1 MGMNITITGAT
12 GFVGAHLTRAL
23 LAAGHTV
30 HALAR
35 RRPAN
40 LPAAVQFSEWRS
52 TEQEPP
58 RESLAGA
65 DAVIHLVGEPV
76 AQRWTPE
83 VKKRIQGSRVDGTR
97 HLVNALST
105 ESRRPRVLISAS
117 AIGIYGSRGDEIL
130 TERSS
135 SGDDFL
141 SRVVVE
147 WENAATLAE
156 ALGIRVV
163 RFRFGV
169 VLGKEGGA
177 LAKML
182 PPFRLGAG
190 GKLGNGRQWMS
201 WIHVDDAIN
210 LILFI
215 LTNAGVHGPIN
226 VTAPEPVTNADF
238 TKELAAAIHRPAIF
252 PVPKLALNLLFGE
265 MAGLLLASQRVIP
278 EAATGFGF
286 QFQYPKLAPA
296 LRNLLNTEPRP

>member
-1 MGMNITITGAT
+1 MNITVTGAT
-12 GFVGAHLTRAL
+12 GFVGAQLTRAL
-23 LAAGHTV
+23 LSAGHTV

-35 RRPAN
+35 HRPAN
-40 LPAAVQFSEWRS
+40 LPAAVQFLKWS

-58 RESLAGA
+58 RESLAHA

-83 VKKRIQGSRVDGTR
+83 AKKRIRASRVDGTR

-105 ESRRPRVLISAS
+105 ESRRPQVLISAS

-130 TERSS
+130 TEQSS
-135 SGDDFL
+135 PGDDFL
-141 SRVVVE
+141 ATLVMD
-147 WENAATLAE
+147 WEKAALLAE

-169 VLGKEGGA
+169 VLGEGGA

-182 PPFRLGAG
+182 PPFRLGLG
-190 GKLGNGRQWMS
+190 GRLGNGRQWMS
-201 WIHVDDAIN
+201 WIHIDDVIN

-215 LTNAGVHGPIN
+215 LTNAGVHGPVN
-226 VTAPEPVTNADF
+226 ATVPEPVTNAQF
-238 TKELAAAIHRPAIF
+238 TKELASTLHRPAIF

-265 MAGLLLASQRVIP
+265 MAGLVLASQRVLP
-278 EAATGFGF
+278 EAARSCGFE
-286 QFQYPKLAPA
+286 FQYPKLGPA
-296 LRNLLNTEPRP
+296 LRNLLSQLTEPRP

>member
-1 MGMNITITGAT
+1 MNITVTGAT

-23 LAAGHTV
+23 LNAGHTV

-35 RRPAN
+35 KRPAN

-52 TEQEPP
+52 SEQEPP
-58 RESLAGA
+58 RESLDGA

-83 VKKRIQGSRVDGTR
+83 AKKRIRGSRVDGTR

-130 TERSS
+130 TEQSS
-135 SGDDFL
+135 PGDDFL
-141 SRVVVE
+141 ATLVSD
-147 WENAATLAE
+147 WEKAALLAE

-169 VLGKEGGA
+169 VLGEGGA

-182 PPFRLGAG
+182 PPFRLGVG
-190 GKLGNGRQWMS
+190 GRLGNGRQWMS
-201 WIHVDDAIN
+201 WIHIDDVIN

-215 LTNAGVHGPIN
+215 LTNAGVHGPVN
-226 VTAPEPVTNADF
+226 ATAPEPVTNADF
-238 TKELAAAIHRPAIF
+238 TKELASALHRPAIL

-265 MAGLLLASQRVIP
+265 MAGMVLASQRVIP
-278 EAATGFGF
+278 EAAKGLGFE
-286 QFQYPKLAPA
+286 FQYPKLGPA
-296 LRNLLNTEPRP
+296 LRNVLSQLPTS

>member
-1 MGMNITITGAT
+1 MNITITGAT

-23 LAAGHTV
+23 LNAGHTV

-35 RRPAN
+35 KRPAN
-40 LPAAVQFSEWRS
+40 LPAPVKFSQWT
-52 TEQEPP
+52 TEQEPL
-58 RESLAGA
+58 RESLADA

-83 VKKRIQGSRVDGTR
+83 AKKRIRSSRVDGTR

-130 TERSS
+130 TETSTP
-135 SGDDFL
+135 GDDFL
-141 SRVVVE
+141 AKLVID
-147 WENAATLAE
+147 WEKAATLAE

-169 VLGKEGGA
+169 VLGQGGA

-190 GKLGNGRQWMS
+190 GRLGNGRQWMS
-201 WIHVDDAIN
+201 WIHIDDVIN

-215 LTNAGVHGPIN
+215 LTNAGVHGPVN

-238 TKELAAAIHRPAIF
+238 TKELASAIHRPAIF

-265 MAGLLLASQRVIP
+265 MADMVLASQRVIP
-278 EAATGFGF
+278 EAAKSFGF
-286 QFQYPKLAPA
+286 EFQYPKLGPA
-296 LRNLLNTEPRP
+296 LSNLLRTEP